1 MDRET
6 RRLQRN
12 YLFNQKD
19 HIGVGP
25 TSLEEESEDRTNTI
39 KTQTCF
45 MTKMRVMVEDL
56 TENKL
61 VLISI
66 RTNGDAID

>member
-1 MDRET
+1 MSND
-6 RRLQRN
+6 
-12 YLFNQKD
+12 LFNQKD

-25 TSLEEESEDRTNTI
+25 MSLEEESKDRTNTI
-39 KTQTCF
+39 KTLTCF

-56 TENKL
+56 AQNKI

-66 RTNGDAID
+66 GTNGHAID

>member
-1 MDRET
+1 MS
-6 RRLQRN
+6 N
-12 YLFNQKD
+12 YLFDKND

-56 TENKL
+56 TQNKI

-66 RTNGDAID
+66 WTNVDAID